1 MLRKTHIL
9 REKFR
14 PSRKNNNI
22 ILGLISNT
30 KGTLI
35 DSFFFILYT
44 RKKGLSMR
52 DKKLNRP
59 LVPISD
65 V

>member
-9 REKFR
+9 REKFK
-14 PSRKNNNI
+14 PFRKNNI